1 MTLRRTRIFRNL
13 HYRWTFAGFGL
24 DDLALAGI
32 PTFAAMIVFP
42 GLGVSQLWSLVV
54 LLSILAVLFIVKRGK
69 PDGYL
74 EGLITSLLMPKHY
87 SHKERERFVRPF
99 HLTPQQCSPSTAT
112 PAEETV
118 SSETVRRS

>member
-1 MTLRRTRIFRNL
+1 VSVRRTRIFRNL

-24 DDLALAGI
+24 DDLAIAGV
-32 PTFAAMIVFP
+32 PTFGAMLVFP
-42 GLGVSQLWSLVV
+42 GLGLSQIWSAVV

-74 EGLITSLLMPKHY
+74 EGLLTSLLMPKHY

-99 HLTPQQCSPSTAT
+99 HLSPAQCSPSTAAT
-112 PAEETV
+112 KETV
-118 SSETVRRS
+118 SNETVRHP